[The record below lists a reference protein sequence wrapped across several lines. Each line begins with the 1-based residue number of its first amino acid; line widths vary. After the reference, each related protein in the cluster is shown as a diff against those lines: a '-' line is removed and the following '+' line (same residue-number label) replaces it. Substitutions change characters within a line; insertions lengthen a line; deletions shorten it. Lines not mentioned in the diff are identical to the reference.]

1 VADVTDPSA
10 DTLRRLAE
18 RLAADPGAAGY
29 VRDLAAAWALP
40 FDSVFAA
47 ADLLRRERFAA
58 EVRAALGSAG
68 E

>member
-1 VADVTDPSA
+1 MTDPSA
-10 DTLRRLAE
+10 DTFRRLVE

-40 FDSVFAA
+40 FDGVFAE

-58 EVRAALGSAG
+58 DVRAALGGKADG
-68 E
+68 G